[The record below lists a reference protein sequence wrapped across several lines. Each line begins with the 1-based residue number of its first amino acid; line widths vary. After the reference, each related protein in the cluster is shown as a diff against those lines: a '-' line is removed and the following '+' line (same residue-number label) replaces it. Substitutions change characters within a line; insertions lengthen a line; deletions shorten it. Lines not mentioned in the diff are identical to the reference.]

1 MPRPLRLFLP
11 GVATHLIQR
20 GGNRSPCFRRESD
33 YVVYLLHL
41 RDLSLKLGC
50 AVHAYCLM
58 TNHVHLLI
66 SPGTAEAGKA
76 LMKDLGQ
83 RYAQYFNRTYRR
95 TGPLWDG
102 RYRSCVAESARY
114 VIACYRYIE
123 LNPVRAGIVDH
134 PAQYRWSSYRAN
146 AEGQDD
152 GLASPHAEFLGLGL
166 DLETRRR
173 TYRALFGDALETSLI
188 EGIRTATNGGYP
200 LASDAFKAQIAA
212 AFGCKIA
219 PSPPGPRP
227 GKIRV

>member
-1 MPRPLRLFLP
+1 M
-11 GVATHLIQR
+11 
-20 GGNRSPCFRRESD
+20 
-33 YVVYLLHL
+33 
-41 RDLSLKLGC
+41 
-50 AVHAYCLM
+50 HAYCLM

-66 SPGTAEAGKA
+66 SPETAEAGKA
-76 LMKDLGQ
+76 LMKALGQ
-83 RYAQYFNRTYRR
+83 HYAQYFNRTYGR

-123 LNPVRAGIVDH
+123 LNPVRAGIVNH
-134 PAQYRWSSYRAN
+134 PARYRWSSYGAN
-146 AEGQDD
+146 AEGHDD
-152 GLASPHAEFLGLGL
+152 GLATPHVEYVSLGL

-173 TYRALFGDALETSLI
+173 AYRALFDDALEPSLI

-200 LASDAFKAQIAA
+200 LASDTFKAEIAA

-219 PSPPGPRP
+219 PSPPGPKA